1 MTGRLLGVRLGGLQ
15 DTRRARPD
23 GDEDVREYEHAARS
37 RRRSRLKPRSGPA
50 SGARGPTPNQHNDRS
65 RSRSSRSPPCSPPSR
80 SRSCALPSAGRS
92 AWAET
97 GLTAGQYT
105 TTAAGAHGLA
115 TGFGDTAS
123 VGIGGITLGGGVGFL
138 VRKHGLTIDD
148 LLAAEVVTAAGQ
160 LLRTTRTRWL
170 SRTKAN
176 GA

>member
-1 MTGRLLGVRLGGLQ
+1 MQSAISIPQLRAAISGTQRLGRDGT
-15 DTRRARPD
+15 DGRPI
-23 GDEDVREYEHAARS
+23 H
-37 RRRSRLKPRSGPA
+37 
-50 SGARGPTPNQHNDRS
+50 
-65 RSRSSRSPPCSPPSR
+65 
-80 SRSCALPSAGRS
+80 
-92 AWAET
+92 
-97 GLTAGQYT
+97 
-105 TTAAGAHGLA
+105 TAAGAHGLA